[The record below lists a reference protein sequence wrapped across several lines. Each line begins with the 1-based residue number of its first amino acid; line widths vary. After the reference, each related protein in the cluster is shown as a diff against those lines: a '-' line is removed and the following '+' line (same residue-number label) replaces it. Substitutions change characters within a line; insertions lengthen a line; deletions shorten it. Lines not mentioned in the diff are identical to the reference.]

1 MKTVLAGL
9 IAAVFAVSAYA
20 SDAKKDDK
28 KPLEVKKPA
37 AVEANKPTEPPKADP
52 KKAEPAK
59 AEAKKD
65 DKKPA
70 EPAKK

>member
-20 SDAKKDDK
+20 SDAKKDEK

>member
-37 AVEANKPTEPPKADP
+37 AVEANKPTEPAKADP